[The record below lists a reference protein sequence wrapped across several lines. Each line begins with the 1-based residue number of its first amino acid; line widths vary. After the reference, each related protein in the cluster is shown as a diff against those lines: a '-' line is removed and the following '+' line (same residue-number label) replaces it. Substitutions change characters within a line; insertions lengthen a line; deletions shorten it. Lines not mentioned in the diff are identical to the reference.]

1 MDDAEARRELL
12 AVLTED
18 ARQETADVARQLGIT
33 EERVTALVETLE
45 AEGVLRGYQAV
56 VDWGRTDVA
65 HVTAE
70 LELNVELDRET
81 TYEDVARR
89 VVQFSEVES
98 LRLVSGDFDFA
109 ATVEGESMND
119 VSHFVAERI
128 ATIPE
133 VTQTVTHFVMETY
146 KDRGVEFEGGDE
158 DDRLSVSP

>member
-18 ARQETADVARQLGIT
+18 ARQETADVARQLGVA
-33 EERVTALVETLE
+33 EERVAALVETLE

-56 VDWGRTDVA
+56 VDWSRTDVP

-70 LELNVELDRET
+70 VELNVELDRET

-89 VVQFSEVES
+89 VVKFSEVES

-133 VTQTVTHFVMETY
+133 VTQTVTHFVMETF

>member
-12 AVLTED
+12 AVLTDD
-18 ARQETADVARQLGIT
+18 ARQETADVARQLGVA
-33 EERVTALVETLE
+33 EERVAALVETLE

-56 VDWGRTDVA
+56 VDWSRTDVP

-70 LELNVELDRET
+70 VELNVELDRET

-89 VVQFSEVES
+89 VVKFSEVES

-133 VTQTVTHFVMETY
+133 VTQTVTHFVMETF

>member
-12 AVLTED
+12 AVLTDD
-18 ARQETADVARQLGIT
+18 ARQETADVARQLGMS
-33 EERVTALVETLE
+33 EERVAALIATLE
-45 AEGVLRGYQAV
+45 DEGVLRGYQAV
-56 VDWGRTDVA
+56 VDWERTDA
-65 HVTAE
+65 PHVTAE

-89 VVQFSEVES
+89 VAKFSEVES

-109 ATVEGESMND
+109 ATVAGESMND

-146 KDRGVEFEGGDE
+146 KDRGVEFEGRED

>member
-12 AVLTED
+12 AVLTEN
-18 ARQETADVARQLGIT
+18 ARQETADVAIQLGLS
-33 EERVTALVETLE
+33 EERAATLVEALKT
-45 AEGVLRGYQAV
+45 EGVLRGYQAV
-56 VDWGRTDVA
+56 VDWGQADVQ

-89 VVQFSEVES
+89 VVKFSEVES

-109 ATVEGESMND
+109 ATVTGESMND

-128 ATIPE
+128 ATIPV

-146 KDRGVEFEGGDE
+146 KDRGVEFESRE
-158 DDRLSVSP
+158 DDDRMSVSP